1 MTVEGQARIELLE
14 KLVRELEQESAI
26 ASETVLARDSAGQ
39 PEQGGEAK
47 PDQGIESA
55 NGGATKDDSVKDTT
69 EVTAKS
75 PVPHSS
81 AKNDDSKRTHKRLAL
96 YRDLL
101 ALSQTEIPNST
112 SPQPDHSNVHAS
124 PTPKP
129 VLPAPPPV
137 SDEPDT
143 TPAVKNPDV
152 PVNNEKTAEPVAPEA
167 VQNNSDPAAKSTAAD
182 AQPPTEAA
190 EPPTSSTATVPVD
203 EPIVVKAEPVDI
215 DITAM
220 LNAAGAEAAQSG
232 ESDPTPP
239 VSNSAHIQ
247 HEPHTSHGDA
257 SMEEDPL
264 LAELFPTFPM
274 GNSPVQAHQTQAEE
288 EADPLLAGML
298 QEVSINPAI
307 WNVCSPVLQLDATN
321 GHVGMTYD
329 GLEPENFSAGWNPW
343 AEVPHVIPETYVSPL
358 PCAQHTHCGNSIV
371 QVASAFDMDPD
382 PHKMN
387 LGLIGFREDSG
398 RIFVPPTTRQVS
410 LAIVAPSRR

>member
-1 MTVEGQARIELLE
+1 MAQ
-14 KLVRELEQESAI
+14 
-26 ASETVLARDSAGQ
+26 DSASQ

-47 PDQGIESA
+47 PNQGIGSTNEA
-55 NGGATKDDSVKDTT
+55 ATEAVSIKDST

-75 PVPHSS
+75 PVPKPS
-81 AKNDDSKRTHKRLAL
+81 AENDDSKRKDKRLAL

-101 ALSQTEIPNST
+101 ALSQREIPNSM
-112 SPQPDHSNVHAS
+112 SPRPDHSNVDAS

-137 SDEPDT
+137 SDEPDN
-143 TPAVKNPDV
+143 TPAVEKPDV
-152 PVNNEKTAEPVAPEA
+152 PVDNEKTAEPVAPEA
-167 VQNNSDPAAKSTAAD
+167 LQNNSDPTPKSTAAD
-182 AQPPTEAA
+182 AEPPTEAA
-190 EPPTSSTATVPVD
+190 EPLNSSTESVPIE

-232 ESDPTPP
+232 VPDTAPP
-239 VSNSAHIQ
+239 VPNPDHTQ
-247 HEPHTSHGDA
+247 HDPHTSHGDA

-298 QEVSINPAI
+298 QEVSIDPAI
-307 WNVCSPVLQLDATN
+307 WNAYSPVLQLDATN

-343 AEVPHVIPETYVSPL
+343 AEVPHVIPETYVSPS

-410 LAIVAPSRR
+410 PGIVPSNRR